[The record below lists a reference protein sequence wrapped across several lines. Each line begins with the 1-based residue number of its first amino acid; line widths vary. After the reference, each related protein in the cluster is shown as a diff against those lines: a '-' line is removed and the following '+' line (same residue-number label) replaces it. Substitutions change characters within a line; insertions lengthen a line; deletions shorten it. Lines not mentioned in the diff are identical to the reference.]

1 MQNALFVGVS
11 AQTALARE
19 LDVIANN
26 MANVSTTGFK
36 ARSARFQEYLM
47 PVASADSFQR
57 TDRRLSYVIDQ
68 GTPLDLT
75 QGPVEPDSNPMHV
88 ALRGD
93 AFLAV
98 QTPQGLRYTRNGA
111 FELDATGNL
120 VTSDGHAVQ
129 GDGGPI
135 TIGQQETGL
144 AIAPDGTI
152 STNLGIRGRAAP
164 RHLRQRSGAEVGGCQ
179 PVLVRGAR
187 PARGPRCPSGARRA
201 GALQRE
207 AGGRNDPADGREP
220 HLLDGLERD
229 LAPRR
234 PARHGDPPSRRR
246 RLTPRL

>member
-11 AQTALARE
+11 AQAALARE

-57 TDRRLSYVIDQ
+57 SDRRLSYVIDQ

-75 QGPVEPDSNPMHV
+75 QGPVEPDGNPMHV

-98 QTPQGLRYTRNGA
+98 QTPQGVRYTRNGA
-111 FELDATGNL
+111 FELNAQGNL
-120 VTSDGHAVQ
+120 VTSDGYAVQ

-135 TIGQQETGL
+135 AIGQQETGL
-144 AIAPDGTI
+144 SIAPDGTV
-152 STNLGIRGRAAP
+152 STNLGIRGR
-164 RHLRQRSGAEVGGCQ
+164 LRLVTFANPQALKSEGAN
-179 PVLVRGAR
+179 LFSSDA
-187 PARGPRCPSGARRA
+187 PARAAGPGQHLEP
-201 GALQRE
+201 GALERSNVKPVVE
-207 AGGRNDPADGREP
+207 MTRLMDVNRTYTMVSSVISR
-220 HLLDGLERD
+220 LDD
-229 LAPRR
+229 LRGTAI
-234 PARHGDPPSRRR
+234 R
-246 RLTPRL
+246 RLADVA

>member
-57 TDRRLSYVIDQ
+57 QDRRVSYVIDQ

-75 QGPVEPDSNPMHV
+75 QGPIEPDGNPMHV
-88 ALRGD
+88 AVRGD

-98 QTPQGLRYTRNGA
+98 QTAQGLRFTRNGA
-111 FELDATGNL
+111 FELDPQGNL
-120 VTSDGHAVQ
+120 VTSDGYAVQ
-129 GDGGPI
+129 GDGGSI

-144 AIAPDGTI
+144 TIAPDGTV
-152 STNLGIRGRAAP
+152 STNLGVRGRVRLVSFADPKALKSEGGNLFSSEAAP
-164 RHLRQRSGAEVGGCQ
+164 R
-179 PVLVRGAR
+179 
-187 PARGPRCPSGARRA
+187 PAGPEGRLEP
-201 GALQRE
+201 GALERSNVKPVVE
-207 AGGRNDPADGREP
+207 MTRLMDVNRTYTMVSSIVSR
-220 HLLDGLERD
+220 LDD
-229 LAPRR
+229 LRGTAI
-234 PARHGDPPSRRR
+234 R
-246 RLTPRL
+246 RLADVA

>member
-11 AQTALARE
+11 AQAALARE

-57 TDRRLSYVIDQ
+57 PDRRVSYVIDQ
-68 GTPLDLT
+68 GTPLDLS
-75 QGPVEPDSNPMHV
+75 QGPVEPDGNPMHV

-111 FELDATGNL
+111 FELDAQGNL
-120 VTSDGHAVQ
+120 VTGDGYAVQ

-144 AIAPDGTI
+144 TIAPDGTV
-152 STNLGIRGRAAP
+152 STNLGVRGRVRLVAFANPQALKNEGANLYSAEAAP
-164 RHLRQRSGAEVGGCQ
+164 QPAGPGARLEPGALERSNVR
-179 PVLVRGAR
+179 PVLEMTRLMDVNRSYTMVSSIISRLDDLRGTAI
-187 PARGPRCPSGARRA
+187 
-201 GALQRE
+201 
-207 AGGRNDPADGREP
+207 
-220 HLLDGLERD
+220 
-229 LAPRR
+229 
-234 PARHGDPPSRRR
+234 R
-246 RLTPRL
+246 RLADVA

>member
-11 AQTALARE
+11 AQAALARE

-57 TDRRLSYVIDQ
+57 ADRRLSYVIDQ

-75 QGPVEPDSNPMHV
+75 QGPVEPDGNPMHV

-98 QTPQGLRYTRNGA
+98 QTPQGVRYTRNGA

-120 VTSDGHAVQ
+120 VTSDGYAVQ

-144 AIAPDGTI
+144 AIAPDGTV
-152 STNLGIRGRAAP
+152 STNLGIRGRLRLVTFANAQALKSEGANLFSSEAP
-164 RHLRQRSGAEVGGCQ
+164 
-179 PVLVRGAR
+179 AR
-187 PARGPRCPSGARRA
+187 PAGPGQHLEP
-201 GALQRE
+201 GALERSNVKPVVE
-207 AGGRNDPADGREP
+207 MTRLMDVNRTYTMVSSIISR
-220 HLLDGLERD
+220 LDD
-229 LAPRR
+229 LRGTAI
-234 PARHGDPPSRRR
+234 R
-246 RLTPRL
+246 RLADVA

>member
-120 VTSDGHAVQ
+120 VTSDGHTVQ

-152 STNLGIRGRAAP
+152 STNLGIRGRLRLVTFANAQALKSEGANLFSSEAP
-164 RHLRQRSGAEVGGCQ
+164 
-179 PVLVRGAR
+179 AR
-187 PARGPRCPSGARRA
+187 PAGPGAHLEP
-201 GALQRE
+201 GALERSNVKPVVE
-207 AGGRNDPADGREP
+207 MTRLMDVNRTYSMVSSVISR
-220 HLLDGLERD
+220 LDD
-229 LAPRR
+229 LRGTAI
-234 PARHGDPPSRRR
+234 R
-246 RLTPRL
+246 RLADVA